1 VSGGPAVPGGGRD
14 RRLVLATRN
23 AHKVVELR
31 EILAEALERAGL
43 ELVGLDA
50 FPDLEDVVESGVTF
64 ADNALLKARYA
75 AAATGLPA
83 LADDSGLSVDV
94 LGGAPGVFSARW
106 AGPLAEATGAD
117 KDTANNTLLLAQLAD
132 VPDEHRAAGFVCAA
146 ALVLPGAR
154 AGSTGDEVVREGRCR
169 GVLAR
174 EPRGTNGFGYDPL
187 LVRPDGRTLAEHS
200 SAEKHAVSHRGEAF
214 RALAQDIAA
223 TLG

>member
-1 VSGGPAVPGGGRD
+1 MSTVTTSHASHD

-31 EILAEALERAGL
+31 EILADALAATGL

-50 FPDLEDVVESGVTF
+50 FPELEDVVESGVTF

-83 LADDSGLSVDV
+83 LADDSGLAVDV

-106 AGPLAEATGAD
+106 SGPLAEASGLE
-117 KDTANNTLLLAQLAD
+117 KDEANNRLLLAQLAD

-146 ALVLPGAR
+146 ALVLPAAPGSATGA
-154 AGSTGDEVVREGRCR
+154 EVVREGHCR
-169 GVLAR
+169 GTVGRA
-174 EPRGTNGFGYDPL
+174 PRGSNGFGYDPL
-187 LVRPDGRTLAEHS
+187 LVRPDGRTLAEHDPQ
-200 SAEKHAVSHRGEAF
+200 EKNAISHRGQAF
-214 RALAQDIAA
+214 RALAADIAA
-223 TLG
+223 LLG